1 MVKVLAVISP
11 AKTLDFETESPV
23 DEVSDY
29 RFADDAQSLIE
40 ILKTKSSADIAQLM
54 SLSEKLATL
63 NVERYKQWQPEM
75 TSANSKQALFAFKG
89 DVYTGLSADT
99 LTKTQIKLAQRKVRI
114 LSGLYGL
121 LRPLDAIQ
129 PYRLEMGT
137 KLSNSRGQNLYEFWG
152 NRITDLLNQDITES
166 NADYLINLASQEYF
180 RAVDVKQLAVPVIT
194 PVFLD
199 EKNGDYKIIS
209 FFAKK
214 ARGLMIRYI
223 LDNQPTSL
231 KALKAFD
238 YAGYRFSAADSDQW
252 NWVFKRKQ
260 Q

>member
-11 AKTLDFETESPV
+11 AKTLDFETDSPV
-23 DEVSDY
+23 DDVSDY
-29 RFADDAQSLIE
+29 RFADEAQSLIDE
-40 ILKTKSSADIAQLM
+40 LKAKSCADIAQLM
-54 SLSEKLATL
+54 SLSEKLAAL
-63 NVERYKQWQPEM
+63 NVERYQQWRPVM
-75 TSANSKQALFAFKG
+75 TAANSKQALFAFKG
-89 DVYTGLSADT
+89 DVYTGLSAYT
-99 LTKTQIKLAQRKVRI
+99 LTKPQIIQAQRKVRI

-121 LRPLDAIQ
+121 LRPLDTIQ

-152 NRITDLLNQDITES
+152 NRITDLLNQDVAES
-166 NADYLINLASQEYF
+166 DADYLINLASQEYF
-180 RAVDVKQLAVPVIT
+180 RAVDTKQLAVPVIT

-199 EKNGDYKIIS
+199 EKNGNYKIIS

-238 YAGYRFSAADSDQW
+238 YAGYSFSAADSDQW